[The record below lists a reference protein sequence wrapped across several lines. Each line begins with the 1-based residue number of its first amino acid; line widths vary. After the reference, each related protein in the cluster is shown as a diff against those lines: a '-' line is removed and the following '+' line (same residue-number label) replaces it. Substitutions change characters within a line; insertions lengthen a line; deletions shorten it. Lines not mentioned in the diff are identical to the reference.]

1 MSVALRD
8 LGLVSEDDY
17 SALTGY
23 NIRSLRTRAQRGDAP
38 LPVKVGKK
46 RAYRIADI
54 LAAAS
59 APAQRKPP
67 TPKPPRVAPK
77 DLL

>member
-1 MSVALRD
+1 MTVALRE
-8 LGLVSEDDY
+8 LGLVSEEDY

-38 LPVKVGKK
+38 LPVKVGKR
-46 RAYRIADI
+46 RAYRIADV

-59 APAQRKPP
+59 APAVRKSPA
-67 TPKPPRVAPK
+67 PKPPRVAPK